1 MRTIFEDVDERT
13 NREDDG
19 KEGRTAIL
27 LWLVAILSIGAAWGT
42 YRWITHRRAALPP
55 PPPVSL
61 NDDNQLSTTLNQF
74 NGFVKA
80 GNWEEAQKMLSSEG
94 IKRLEDEQKTLRE
107 SLLGERSKDEVV
119 EALLTPSL
127 SRTPSTVRIDC
138 GYLFADRQTKIIPL
152 TLVIENGR
160 LMVNSW

>member
-1 MRTIFEDVDERT
+1 MRTIFEDVDEQT

-27 LWLVAILSIGAAWGT
+27 LWLVAILAVATAWGT
-42 YRWITHRRAALPP
+42 YRWITHRRPAQAPP
-55 PPPVSL
+55 PAISL
-61 NDDNQLSTTLNQF
+61 TDDNQLNTTVNQF

-94 IKRLEDEQKTLRE
+94 LKRLEDEKKTLRE
-107 SLLGERSKDEVV
+107 SLLGDKSNEKVV
-119 EALLTPSL
+119 EAGTTPSR
-127 SRTPSTVRIDC
+127 SHTPSTARLDC
-138 GYLFADRQTKIIPL
+138 GYFFLDGQTRIIPI

>member
-1 MRTIFEDVDERT
+1 MRTIFDDVDERT

-27 LWLVAILSIGAAWGT
+27 LWLVAILAVGAAWGT
-42 YRWITHRRAALPP
+42 YRWITHRQTAQAPPAA
-55 PPPVSL
+55 VSL
-61 NDDNQLSTTLNQF
+61 TDDHQLNTTVNQF

-94 IKRLEDEQKTLRE
+94 LKRLEDEQKTLRE
-107 SLLGERSKDEVV
+107 SLLGDKSKEEVV
-119 EALLTPSL
+119 EAVTTPSR
-127 SRTPSTVRIDC
+127 SHTPSTARLDC
-138 GYLFADRQTKIIPL
+138 GYFFADRQTRVIPI

-160 LMVNSW
+160 LMINSW

>member
-27 LWLVAILSIGAAWGT
+27 LWLVAILAVGAAWGT
-42 YRWITHRRAALPP
+42 YRWITRQPAQA
-55 PPPVSL
+55 PPPVVSL
-61 NDDNQLSTTLNQF
+61 TDEHQVNTTVNQF

-80 GNWEEAQKMLSSEG
+80 GNWEEAQKMLSAEG
-94 IKRLEDEQKTLRE
+94 LKRLEDEHKTLRE
-107 SLLGERSKDEVV
+107 SLLGDKSKDQVV
-119 EALLTPSL
+119 EAGTTPSR
-127 SRTPSTVRIDC
+127 SHTPSTARLDC
-138 GYLFADRQTKIIPL
+138 GYFFADGQTRIIPI

-160 LMVNSW
+160 LMINSW